1 MRVSTSLEQRAE
13 LSVTSL
19 EHLWLSALALDTG
32 GSMRYVPE
40 IAVVLAT
47 SVAAETCPT
56 GGTVHKVVNDEL
68 GICCQSLFK

>member
-19 EHLWLSALALDTG
+19 EHLWLSALGTG
-32 GSMRYVPE
+32 ESMRYGPE

-68 GICCQSLFK
+68 GICSQSLFK